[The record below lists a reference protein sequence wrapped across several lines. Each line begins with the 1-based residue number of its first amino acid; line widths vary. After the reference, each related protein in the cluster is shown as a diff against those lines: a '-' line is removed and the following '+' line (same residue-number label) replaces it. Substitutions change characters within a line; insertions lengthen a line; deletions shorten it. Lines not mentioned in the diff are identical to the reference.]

1 MMEEPRNSIAKQS
14 FAEAIMDRQTYFDT
28 NRKSWD
34 ERVAI
39 HRRDET
45 KFYEVQKVLDGGD
58 KLNAIEASEIGDVRG
73 LRIAHLQCHFGLDSI
88 CLARRGA
95 SVTGL
100 DFSQPAITEARRLAG
115 TLGLDAQFVEGNV
128 YDARKLLTGDFD
140 MVYVTWGA
148 INWLPDIAQ
157 WAQVVASLL
166 KKGGRLYLAES
177 HPAILC
183 FDWVDGRIGPRFDW
197 RTPKDAPIVEETE
210 QTYTGAADVLAHK
223 KTYSWQHPLSDI
235 INGLIAAGMSLAWLH
250 EHGALTWPLFP
261 NMTVSEDGL
270 YRLPAD
276 HVQLPLAFS
285 LEARKV

>member
-1 MMEEPRNSIAKQS
+1 MDKQ
-14 FAEAIMDRQTYFDT
+14 DWFDT

-45 KFYEVQKVLDGGD
+45 KFYDVDKVLAGRD
-58 KLNAIEASEIGDVRG
+58 KLNAIEAAEIGDISG

-100 DFSQPAITEARRLAG
+100 DFSSAAIAEARALAKQ
-115 TLGLDAQFVEGNV
+115 LGVDAQFVEGNV
-128 YDARKLLTGDFD
+128 YDARELITGDFD

-157 WAQVVASLL
+157 WAKVVASLL

-177 HPAILC
+177 HPNILP

-197 RTPKDAPIVEETE
+197 RTPKDAPIIAETE
-210 QTYTGAADVLAHK
+210 VTYTGATDILTNK
-223 KTYSWQHPLSDI
+223 KLYEWQHPLSDI
-235 INGLIAAGMSLAWLH
+235 INSLMAAGMALNWLH
-250 EHGALTWPLFP
+250 EHAATTWAFFP
-261 NMTVSEDGL
+261 NMTVCEDGL

>member
-1 MMEEPRNSIAKQS
+1 MDKQ
-14 FAEAIMDRQTYFDT
+14 IYFDT

-45 KFYEVQKVLDGGD
+45 QFYDVEKVLDGGD
-58 KLNAIEASEIGDVRG
+58 KLNAIEAAEIGDVRG

-100 DFSQPAITEARRLAG
+100 DFSSAAVAEACALAHQ
-115 TLGLDAQFVEGNV
+115 LKVNAQFIEGNV
-128 YDARKLLTGDFD
+128 YDARSLLEGDFD
-140 MVYVTWGA
+140 LVYVTWGA
-148 INWLPDIAQ
+148 LNWLPDIAQ
-157 WAQVVASLL
+157 WAKVVASLL
-166 KKGGRLYLAES
+166 KPGRRLYLAES
-177 HPAILC
+177 HPAILS
-183 FDWVDGRIGPRFDW
+183 FDWVDGRIGPRYDW
-197 RTPKDAPIVEETE
+197 RTPADAPIIEETE
-210 QTYTGAADVLAHK
+210 QTYTRAADVLANK

-235 INGLIAAGMSLAWLH
+235 INGLIGAGMVLNWLH
-250 EHGALTWPLFP
+250 EHPALTWPLFP
-261 NMTVSEDGL
+261 NMTVSDDGL

>member
-1 MMEEPRNSIAKQS
+1 MN
-14 FAEAIMDRQTYFDT
+14 FCAESTMDKKIYFDT

-45 KFYEVQKVLDGGD
+45 QFYDVEKVLDGGD
-58 KLNAIEASEIGDVRG
+58 KLNAIEAAEIGDIRG

-100 DFSQPAITEARRLAG
+100 DFSGAAITEARALAHQ
-115 TLGLDAQFVEGNV
+115 LNVDAQFVEGNV
-128 YDARKLLTGDFD
+128 YNARSLLDGDFD
-140 MVYVTWGA
+140 LVYVTWGA

-157 WAQVVASLL
+157 WAKVVASLL
-166 KKGGRLYLAES
+166 KPGGRLYLAES
-177 HPAILC
+177 HPAILS
-183 FDWVDGRIGPRFDW
+183 FDWVDGRIGPRYDW
-197 RTPKDAPIVEETE
+197 RTPADFPIIDETE
-210 QTYTGAADVLAHK
+210 QTYTRAADVLANK

-235 INGLIAAGMSLAWLH
+235 INGLIGAGMALNWLH
-250 EHGALTWPLFP
+250 EHAALTWPLFP
-261 NMTVSEDGL
+261 NMTVSDDGL

-276 HVQLPLAFS
+276 HAQLPLAFS

>member
-1 MMEEPRNSIAKQS
+1 MDKQ
-14 FAEAIMDRQTYFDT
+14 IWFDA
-28 NRKSWD
+28 NRRSWD
-34 ERVAI
+34 ERVSI

-45 KFYEVQKVLDGGD
+45 KFYEVEKVLAGKD

-100 DFSQPAITEARRLAG
+100 DFSPAAVAEAHALAKQ
-115 TLGLDAQFVEGNV
+115 LGADAQFVEGNV

-157 WAQVVASLL
+157 WAKVVASLL
-166 KKGGRLYLAES
+166 RQGGRLYLAES
-177 HPAILC
+177 HPTILA
-183 FDWVDGRIGPRFDW
+183 FDWIDGRIGPRFDW
-197 RTPKDAPIVEETE
+197 RTPLDTPIAEETAN
-210 QTYTGAADVLAHK
+210 TYTGAADVLVHRK
-223 KTYSWQHPLSDI
+223 VYEWQHPLSDI
-235 INGLIAAGMSLAWLH
+235 INGLIKAGMAINWLN
-250 EHGALTWPLFP
+250 EHPALTWPLFP
-261 NMTVSEDGL
+261 NMTLSDDGL

-285 LEARKV
+285 LEARKL